1 LAVGDRD
8 GKHLSRHRRLWLK
21 FKNEKGSWVCRPSGL
36 KVGQEKK
43 AKELLKRVENLV
55 EVGGAV
61 PGSGPLTVA
70 KWSEMWL
77 ATRRRKGIMVAD
89 DYESR
94 LKLHILPKIGH
105 LRLDEV
111 RVGHVAELVQSLRDK
126 KLAPR
131 TVRHIY
137 FQCHGM
143 FQKAIRREL
152 LAANPCVLDEDDLP
166 AKVDHDPEWRQTAI
180 YSRDEI
186 EQIIVDERIP
196 WDRRMYDALLF
207 PAGIRF
213 GEASALRWRH
223 YDSEIGPL
231 GKLSIARSYS
241 TKLKAEKEVKTK
253 TPRDVPVHLVLAELL
268 ADWKKSGWPAMFG
281 REPGPDDLIIPSR
294 LGKNRSANHMLK
306 KFHQDLERLGIRARR
321 QHDLRRTFISL
332 CLGDG
337 GRSDILRWVTHSRPK
352 AATIDD
358 YTTLVWNPLCEEVAK
373 LRIALRRAAPTSIS
387 PIAKSVKS
395 ALSATDQATGS
406 ATGSEFE
413 NDFALLRLRG
423 GRDLNPRPPA

>member
-1 LAVGDRD
+1 MG
-8 GKHLSRHRRLWLK
+8 SIYPRHRRLWLK
-21 FKNEKGSWVCRPSGL
+21 FKNEKGFWVCRSSGL

-43 AKELLKRVENLV
+43 AKDLLRRIENLV
-55 EVGGAV
+55 EVGGTS
-61 PGSGPLTVA
+61 PGGGPLTVA

-77 ATRRRKGIMVAD
+77 ATRRRKGIVVAD

-94 LKLHILPKIGH
+94 LKLHILPRIGH

-131 TVRHIY
+131 TIRHIY

-143 FQKAIRREL
+143 FQKAVRREL
-152 LAANPCVLDEDDLP
+152 LAVNPCVLDEDDLP

-186 EQIIVDERIP
+186 ERIIVDERIP

-207 PAGIRF
+207 LAGIRF

-223 YDSEIGPL
+223 YDSEIRPL

-241 TKLKAEKEVKTK
+241 TKLKVEKEVKTK
-253 TPRDVPVHLVLAELL
+253 IPRDVPVHPALAELL
-268 ADWKKSGWPAMFG
+268 ADWKEGGWPAIFG

-306 KFHQDLERLGIRARR
+306 KFHQDLG
-321 QHDLRRTFISL
+321 
-332 CLGDG
+332 
-337 GRSDILRWVTHSRPK
+337 
-352 AATIDD
+352 
-358 YTTLVWNPLCEEVAK
+358 
-373 LRIALRRAAPTSIS
+373 AP
-387 PIAKSVKS
+387 
-395 ALSATDQATGS
+395 GY
-406 ATGSEFE
+406 
-413 NDFALLRLRG
+413 
-423 GRDLNPRPPA
+423 PRPPAA

>member
-1 LAVGDRD
+1 MG
-8 GKHLSRHRRLWLK
+8 SIYPRHRRLWLK
-21 FKNEKGSWVCRPSGL
+21 FKNERGMWTCRASGF
-36 KVGQEKK
+36 KVGEEKK
-43 AKELLKRVENLV
+43 AKDLLRRIENLV
-55 EVGGAV
+55 EAGVEVGG
-61 PGSGPLTVA
+61 GGPVTVA
-70 KWSEMWL
+70 MWAADWL
-77 ATRRRKGIMVAD
+77 ETRRRKGVVVAD

-94 LKLHILPKIGH
+94 LKLHILPKLGH

-111 RVGHVAELVQSLRDK
+111 RVVHIAEMVQSLKEK

-131 TVRHIY
+131 TIRHIY
-137 FQCHGM
+137 FQTHGM
-143 FQKAIRREL
+143 FQKAVRREL
-152 LAANPCVLDEDDLP
+152 LAVNPCVLDEDDLP

-180 YSRDEI
+180 YGRAEI

-207 PAGIRF
+207 LAGVRF

-223 YDSEIGPL
+223 YDAEMKPL
-231 GKLSIARSYS
+231 GRLSIAKSYN

-253 TPRDVPVHLVLAELL
+253 VPRDVPVHPVLASLL
-268 ADWKKSGWPAMFG
+268 AEWKLSGWPAMFG
-281 REPGPDDLIIPSR
+281 RTPGPDDLIIPSR

-306 KFHQDLERLGIRARR
+306 KFHQDLRRLGIRARR

-337 GRSDILRWVTHSRPK
+337 GRSDILRWVTHSRPRT
-352 AATIDD
+352 ATIDD

-373 LRIALRRAAPTSIS
+373 LRIDLRGRGGDAIS
-387 PIAKSVKS
+387 AIANIANSRPL
-395 ALSATDQATGS
+395 ADDRATGF

-413 NDFALLRLRG
+413 KDFEVLNLRG

>member
-1 LAVGDRD
+1 MG
-8 GKHLSRHRRLWLK
+8 SIYPRHRRLWLK
-21 FKNEKGSWVCRPSGL
+21 FKNEKGTWICRPSGL
-36 KVGQEKK
+36 RVGQEKK
-43 AKELLKRVENLV
+43 AKDLLRRIENLV
-55 EVGGAV
+55 ETGVSAGGE
-61 PGSGPLTVA
+61 GPLTVA
-70 KWSEMWL
+70 GWSEMWL
-77 ATRRRKGIMVAD
+77 ATRRRKGIVVAD

-105 LRLDEV
+105 LRLDEA
-111 RVGHVAELVQSLRDK
+111 RVSHIAELVQSLRDK

-131 TVRHIY
+131 TIRHIY

-143 FQKAIRREL
+143 FQKAVRREL
-152 LAANPCVLDEDDLP
+152 LATNPCVLDEDDLP

-180 YSRDEI
+180 YSRAEI

-207 PAGIRF
+207 LAGIRF

-223 YDSEIGPL
+223 YDPDLMPL
-231 GKLSIARSYS
+231 GKLSIAKSYS
-241 TKLKAEKEVKTK
+241 TKLKAEKDVKTK
-253 TPRDVPVHLVLAELL
+253 TPRDVPVHPVLAELL
-268 ADWKKSGWPAMFG
+268 ADWKRSGWLAMFG
-281 REPGPDDLIIPSR
+281 REPRPDDLLIPSR
-294 LGKNRSANHMLK
+294 RGKNRSSNHMLK

-373 LRIALRRAAPTSIS
+373 LRITLRRPGDDAITATANL
-387 PIAKSVKS
+387 AKSAAAVS
-395 ALSATDQATGS
+395 HAATGFATGS
-406 ATGSEFE
+406 KFE
-413 NDFALLRLRG
+413 NDFALLKLRG

>member
-1 LAVGDRD
+1 MG
-8 GKHLSRHRRLWLK
+8 SIYPRHQRLWLK
-21 FKNEKGSWVCRPSGL
+21 FKNEKGSWVCRASGL

-43 AKELLKRVENLV
+43 AKDLLRRIENLV
-55 EVGGAV
+55 EVGGTA
-61 PGSGPLTVA
+61 PDGGPLTVA
-70 KWSEMWL
+70 KWSEIWL
-77 ATRRRKGIMVAD
+77 ATRRRKGIVVAD

-131 TVRHIY
+131 TIRHIY

-143 FQKAIRREL
+143 FQEAVRREL
-152 LAANPCVLDEDDLP
+152 LATNPCVLDEDDLP

-186 EQIIVDERIP
+186 ERIIVDERIP
-196 WDRRMYDALLF
+196 PDRRMYDALLF
-207 PAGIRF
+207 LAGIRF

-253 TPRDVPVHLVLAELL
+253 IPRDVPVHPVLAQLL
-268 ADWKKSGWPAMFG
+268 ADCAYSGQ
-281 REPGPDDLIIPSR
+281 RD
-294 LGKNRSANHMLK
+294 
-306 KFHQDLERLGIRARR
+306 
-321 QHDLRRTFISL
+321 
-332 CLGDG
+332 
-337 GRSDILRWVTHSRPK
+337 RSDR
-352 AATIDD
+352 
-358 YTTLVWNPLCEEVAK
+358 
-373 LRIALRRAAPTSIS
+373 RIVITEIGTS
-387 PIAKSVKS
+387 
-395 ALSATDQATGS
+395 
-406 ATGSEFE
+406 
-413 NDFALLRLRG
+413 
-423 GRDLNPRPPA
+423 

>member
-1 LAVGDRD
+1 MG
-8 GKHLSRHRRLWLK
+8 SIYPRHRRLWLK

-36 KVGQEKK
+36 KVGEEKK
-43 AKELLKRVENLV
+43 AKDLLRRIENLV
-55 EVGGAV
+55 EVGSTS
-61 PGSGPLTVA
+61 PGGGPLTVA

-77 ATRRRKGIMVAD
+77 ATRRRKGIVVAD

-94 LKLHILPKIGH
+94 LKLHILPRIGH

-143 FQKAIRREL
+143 FQKAVRREL
-152 LAANPCVLDEDDLP
+152 LAVNPCVLDEDDLP

-207 PAGIRF
+207 LAGIRF

-231 GKLSIARSYS
+231 GRLSIARSYS

-253 TPRDVPVHLVLAELL
+253 IPRDVPVHPVLAELL
-268 ADWKKSGWPAMFG
+268 ADWKESGWPAMFG

-306 KFHQDLERLGIRARR
+306 KFHQDLERLRIRARR

-337 GRSDILRWVTHSRPK
+337 GRPDVLRWVTHSRPK
-352 AATIDD
+352 AHTIDD

-373 LRIALRRAAPTSIS
+373 LRIALQRPDRDAS
-387 PIAKSVKS
+387 PAVANLAKSGAPAS
-395 ALSATDQATGS
+395 DRATGF
-406 ATGSEFE
+406 ATGSEFDS
-413 NDFALLRLRG
+413 DFEVLRLRG

>member
-1 LAVGDRD
+1 MG
-8 GKHLSRHRRLWLK
+8 SIYPRHRRLWLK
-21 FKNEKGSWVCRPSGL
+21 FKNERGMWTCRASGF
-36 KVGQEKK
+36 KVGEEKK
-43 AKELLKRVENLV
+43 AKDLLRRIENLV
-55 EVGGAV
+55 EAGVEVGG
-61 PGSGPLTVA
+61 GGPVTVA
-70 KWSEMWL
+70 MWAADWL
-77 ATRRRKGIMVAD
+77 ETRRRKGVVVAD

-94 LKLHILPKIGH
+94 LKLHILPKLGH

-111 RVGHVAELVQSLRDK
+111 RVVHIAEMVQSLKEK

-131 TVRHIY
+131 TIRHIY
-137 FQCHGM
+137 FQTHGM
-143 FQKAIRREL
+143 FQKAVRREL
-152 LAANPCVLDEDDLP
+152 LAVNPCVLDEDDLP

-180 YSRDEI
+180 YGRAEI

-207 PAGIRF
+207 LAGVRF

-223 YDSEIGPL
+223 YDAEMKPL
-231 GKLSIARSYS
+231 GRLSIAKSYN

-253 TPRDVPVHLVLAELL
+253 VPRDVPVHPVLASLL
-268 ADWKKSGWPAMFG
+268 AEWKLSGWPAMFG
-281 REPGPDDLIIPSR
+281 RTPGPDDLIIPSR

-306 KFHQDLERLGIRARR
+306 KFHQDLRRLGIRARR

-337 GRSDILRWVTHSRPK
+337 GRSDILRWVTHSRPRT
-352 AATIDD
+352 ATIDD

-373 LRIALRRAAPTSIS
+373 LRITLRGRGGDGIS
-387 PIAKSVKS
+387 AIANLANSRPL
-395 ALSATDQATGS
+395 ADDRATGF

-413 NDFALLRLRG
+413 KDFEVLNLRG

>member
-1 LAVGDRD
+1 MG
-8 GKHLSRHRRLWLK
+8 SIYPRHRRLWLK
-21 FKNEKGSWVCRPSGL
+21 FKNEKGSWVCRASGL
-36 KVGQEKK
+36 KIGEEKK
-43 AKELLKRVENLV
+43 AKDLLRRIENLV
-55 EVGGAV
+55 AVGGAV
-61 PGSGPLTVA
+61 PGGGPLTVA
-70 KWSEMWL
+70 GWSDMWL
-77 ATRRRKGIMVAD
+77 ATRRRKGIVVAD

-94 LKLHILPKIGH
+94 LKLHILPRIGH
-105 LRLDEV
+105 LCLDEV
-111 RVGHVAELVQSLRDK
+111 RVGHIAELVQSLRDK

-131 TVRHIY
+131 TIRHIY

-143 FQKAIRREL
+143 FQKAVRREL

-166 AKVDHDPEWRQTAI
+166 AKVDQDPEWRQTAI

-186 EQIIVDERIP
+186 EQIIVDQRIP

-207 PAGIRF
+207 LAGIRF

-223 YDSEIGPL
+223 YDSEIRPL

-253 TPRDVPVHLVLAELL
+253 TPRDVPVHPVLAELL
-268 ADWKKSGWPAMFG
+268 AEWKRGGWTAMFG

-294 LGKNRSANHMLK
+294 LGKNRSSNHMLK
-306 KFHQDLERLGIRARR
+306 KFHQDLERLEIRARR

-373 LRIALRRAAPTSIS
+373 LKIALRRPAPAAIPVV
-387 PIAKSVKS
+387 AKVANSRDLDS
-395 ALSATDQATGS
+395 DLATGF
-406 ATGSEFE
+406 ATGSEIE
-413 NDFALLRLRG
+413 NDFAVLSLRG